1 MANAVASR
9 GIVFRNGSVFDGERF
24 APPGTAVLI
33 EAGRIANVGTGLTPD
48 GAEVVDLDGGTLLPG
63 FIDSHAHPVFGGNQL
78 RNCDL
83 SDAETEAGYLKVI
96 ADYASG
102 NPDKAWITGGG
113 WGMPAFPGGIPSRHS
128 LDAITRDRPV
138 YLQNRDGHGAW
149 VNTRALELAGIG
161 RHTPDPADGRIER
174 DEHGDAIGMLQE
186 GAMQLV
192 ARLLPAATQDD
203 LYQGLLTAQSY
214 LLSLGITGWQ
224 DAIVGR
230 MPGEDDAIAAYRR
243 AAGNGALIANVVGAV
258 VEPGSG
264 HRAARGLLHLR
275 ERTERFRATSVKMM
289 LGGVAENH
297 TAAMLEPYLDHDGCH
312 GDNSGLDF
320 IDPDELPRFVTALDE
335 HAPRL
340 ETPPHQVSRT
350 GRRIPPR
357 RTGAPARRTGASR
370 TGVNCTGVS
379 RTGVNCVIDIARA
392 C

>member
-1 MANAVASR
+1 VASR

-186 GAMQLV
+186 GAMQLSR
-192 ARLLPAATQDD
+192 ACCRRPPRTTFTRAC
-203 LYQGLLTAQSY
+203 S
-214 LLSLGITGWQ
+214 
-224 DAIVGR
+224 
-230 MPGEDDAIAAYRR
+230 PRR
-243 AAGNGALIANVVGAV
+243 ATCSRSASPAGRTRSLAGCL
-258 VEPGSG
+258 
-264 HRAARGLLHLR
+264 AR
-275 ERTERFRATSVKMM
+275 T
-289 LGGVAENH
+289 
-297 TAAMLEPYLDHDGCH
+297 
-312 GDNSGLDF
+312 
-320 IDPDELPRFVTALDE
+320 
-335 HAPRL
+335 
-340 ETPPHQVSRT
+340 TPSP
-350 GRRIPPR
+350 
-357 RTGAPARRTGASR
+357 RTGARRATARSSRTWSARCGGTGIRASSSSRTCCTCASGRSGSARPASR
-370 TGVNCTGVS
+370 
-379 RTGVNCVIDIARA
+379 
-392 C
+392 